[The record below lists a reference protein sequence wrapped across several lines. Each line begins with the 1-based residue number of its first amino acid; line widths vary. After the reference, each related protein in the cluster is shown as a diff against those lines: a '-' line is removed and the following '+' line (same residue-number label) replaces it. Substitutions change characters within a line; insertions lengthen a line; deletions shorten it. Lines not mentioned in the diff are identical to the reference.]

1 MIETINFDNIDDR
14 VLIRAKKILDNN
26 GLICV
31 PTDTSFSIVCSPNS
45 KHGIDKLKS
54 LKGKGTQFTVCLPME
69 LLPEQTGTAS
79 AKAAA
84 PCDFTGRKVL
94 LCEDNELNIEIA
106 EMLLTSWK
114 LTVVCAKDGQEG
126 VERFAASAPGEFA
139 AVLMDIHMP
148 VLDGYAATRQIRL
161 LARPDASSVPIIAM
175 TADAY
180 AEDVQR
186 CLAAGMN
193 AHVAKPI
200 DAAVLHQTLADI
212 WKEKE
217 AQPS

>member
-1 MIETINFDNIDDR
+1 MDVI
-14 VLIRAKKILDNN
+14 
-26 GLICV
+26 
-31 PTDTSFSIVCSPNS
+31 
-45 KHGIDKLKS
+45 
-54 LKGKGTQFTVCLPME
+54 GTVDE
-69 LLPEQTGTAS
+69 E
-79 AKAAA
+79 
-84 PCDFTGRKVL
+84 
-94 LCEDNELNIEIA
+94 
-106 EMLLTSWK
+106 
-114 LTVVCAKDGQEG
+114 
-126 VERFAASAPGEFA
+126 
-139 AVLMDIHMP
+139 
-148 VLDGYAATRQIRL
+148 DGYAATRQIRL